1 MRIETDPAHLVVGDA
16 STATFAFT
24 WAGSGRTNQPWSRAQ
39 MECRARPTAAHVCDD
54 AILTAPSESC
64 MQAM

>member
-24 WAGSGRTNQPWSRAQ
+24 WAGSGRTNQPWSRTQ
-39 MECRARPTAAHVCDD
+39 MECRARPTQRIARDD
-54 AILTAPSESC
+54 ALLTPSSIR
-64 MQAM
+64 QAM